1 MQNLLHLTKNRAVL
15 KCIRQTAVGSGCCL
29 TLRRAICGMSIGAQ
43 KAMYCQKFQSQRQL
57 IEVIKI
63 KEAYNQLTW
72 TQYIKDKQM
81 ILWRLSNYFFQ
92 HYLSLSFLLLEYS
105 SEGNERP
112 SYKNCRSYLN
122 NTLDPTDTDWVRF
135 NSTTY
140 MARYAYV
147 ISPLSDKIR
156 LVVASGGGPML
167 KYIVTE
173 DDFRYVTTTMN
184 KGEQLTYVLILANAN
199 KRGIQKLELAF
210 ERK

>member
-1 MQNLLHLTKNRAVL
+1 MLYINIFNILT
-15 KCIRQTAVGSGCCL
+15 
-29 TLRRAICGMSIGAQ
+29 
-43 KAMYCQKFQSQRQL
+43 QRQGTRDRRDRGQS
-57 IEVIKI
+57 VSYPFFSGYRRD
-63 KEAYNQLTW
+63 EAF
-72 TQYIKDKQM
+72 TQDTD
-81 ILWRLSNYFFQ
+81 LS
-92 HYLSLSFLLLEYS
+92 
-105 SEGNERP
+105 P
-112 SYKNCRSYLN
+112 VPKNCRIYLN
-122 NTLDPTDTDWVRF
+122 NTLDPTVPDWVKL

-167 KYIVTE
+167 KYIVTD

-184 KGEQLTYVLILANAN
+184 NGEQLTYVLILANAN